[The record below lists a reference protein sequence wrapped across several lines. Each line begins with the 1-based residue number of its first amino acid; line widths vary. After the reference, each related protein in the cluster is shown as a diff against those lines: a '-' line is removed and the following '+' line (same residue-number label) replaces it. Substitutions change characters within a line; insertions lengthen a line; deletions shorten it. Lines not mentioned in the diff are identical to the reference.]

1 MEPSPSKAISNK
13 GLMTISNI
21 YIAFCFLQTNL
32 PLCIYIY
39 IYKLKIK
46 KKKKKFNVELDKL
59 LISRQE

>member
-39 IYKLKIK
+39 IYKLKIL
-46 KKKKKFNVELDKL
+46 KKKKFNVELDKL